1 MSQPESRKKLAPIIA
16 IFITVFLDLMSFG
29 MFIPDLQLRGREIT
43 TKALGPN
50 ATDSSIGWI
59 VGAMLASFS
68 LAQLLTSTY
77 LGRLSD
83 KHGRRL
89 VLLITC
95 GLSVASYALYANADS
110 LSVIFISRILSGI
123 AAANLGVAFAYI
135 ADVTTSEDRAKGLG
149 LIGAAFGLGFILGP
163 VAGGLILKFSKDSP
177 MWLGYIGAG
186 LALIN
191 LVYVWFYLPESLA
204 KPAETKSTLIGD
216 LRTAFKSPQLGLLL
230 LMFFAINIG
239 FTNLETTYFQL
250 LETDRWKFHLG
261 NSAKEVGSYVLAV
274 VGLTGVIMQGFLVRK
289 LTPIYGE
296 VKLLRWAY
304 IGYVPV
310 LAFIPF
316 APLWAPHILGAI
328 ALAACSGLSQPTISS
343 LISRNSP
350 RELQG
355 GIFGITQSLGALA
368 RCLGPIMSNPLF
380 NWKPYSPYLLG
391 AGIIMFPAFAA
402 WTLKQP
408 KGGEDSE
415 AFVVE

>member
-1 MSQPESRKKLAPIIA
+1 MSLPESRKKLSPIIG

-29 MFIPDLQLRGREIT
+29 MFIPDLQLRGKVIA
-43 TKALGPN
+43 TKAMGPE
-50 ATDSSIGWI
+50 ASDTSIGWL

-83 KHGRRL
+83 KHGRRI

-95 GLSVASYALYANADS
+95 ALSVASYALYANAGT
-110 LSVIFISRILSGI
+110 LSVIFVSRILSGI

-135 ADVTTSEDRAKGLG
+135 ADVTTAEDRAKGLG

-163 VAGGLILKFSKDSP
+163 VAGGLILKFSNDSP
-177 MWLGYIGAG
+177 MWLGYIGAA
-186 LALIN
+186 LSLIN
-191 LVYVWFYLPESLA
+191 LIYVYLFLPESLA
-204 KPAETKSTLIGD
+204 KPSVAKSSLIGD
-216 LRTAFKSPQLGLLL
+216 LKTAFKSPQLGLLL

-250 LETDRWKFHLG
+250 LETDRWNFHLG
-261 NSAKEVGSYVLAV
+261 GQAKEVGSYILAV

-304 IGYVPV
+304 VGYVPV
-310 LAFIPF
+310 LALIPF
-316 APLWAPHILGAI
+316 APLWWPQILGAVG
-328 ALAACSGLSQPTISS
+328 LAVCSGLSQPTISS

-380 NWKPYSPYLLG
+380 HWKPYSPYLLG
-391 AGIIMFPAFAA
+391 AGIILFPAFAA